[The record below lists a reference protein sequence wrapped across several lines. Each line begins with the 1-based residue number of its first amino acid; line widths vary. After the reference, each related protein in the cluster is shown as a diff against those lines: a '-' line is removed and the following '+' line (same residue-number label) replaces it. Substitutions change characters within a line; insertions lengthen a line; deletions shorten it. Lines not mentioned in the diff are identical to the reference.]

1 MKTAQLPPVR
11 VEPAVRAEIESALH
25 EGESLSQFVEAAVLQ
40 VARRRKADQEFL
52 ARGRAS
58 LENAKKTGELY
69 PLAGVLD
76 ELQTRLDDRMKAH
89 SPSRHP
95 APPATA
101 DKP

>member
-11 VEPAVRAEIESALH
+11 VEPAIRTEIESALH

-40 VARRRKADQEFL
+40 AARRRKADQEFL

-58 LENAKKTGELY
+58 LDNAKKTGEFY
-69 PLAGVLD
+69 PVTGVLD
-76 ELQTRLDDRMKAH
+76 EMQARLKDRIKAH
-89 SPSRHP
+89 SPARQQTHRT
-95 APPATA
+95 TA